1 MQRQRDSNIE
11 LLRCLAM
18 FLILVIHANFV
29 SLPMIDAAELQGNTL
44 PSVFRFFIESV
55 GIVAINVFV
64 FISGWYG
71 IRPRKEKVLSL
82 LFMVLWFFVG
92 FYLVLLIAGKATLSW
107 KEIADALQL
116 SDYEWFIKSY
126 FLLIIISP
134 ILNSFNAT
142 ADEKTQRYVVIAF
155 FLFEAVFGWIAGG
168 RRFFVN
174 GYGPLHFIGLY
185 VTAGYIRNRL
195 DAESAPQLFRTLFR
209 LPAAADLGIFFLLAA
224 VNTGLMIAG
233 AMYSG
238 SFSGVFS
245 IAYAYC
251 NPLVILGSI
260 YLFLF
265 FSKLKMAP
273 FKIVNWLGA
282 SSFAVYLL
290 HSEPHVRN
298 LFVSPQVQYLYEN
311 YSGLA
316 CLGIIALFLCL
327 VFMAAMLLDL
337 PRKLIWSRL
346 VRLVKP

>member
-1 MQRQRDSNIE
+1 MQKQRDSNIE

-209 LPAAADLGIFFLLAA
+209 LTAAADLGIFFLLAA

-238 SFSGVFS
+238 SFSGVTTTLSEASPETS
-245 IAYAYC
+245 ITSVSTASKDAIMSLLPSKFRSLSSAQRAPC
-251 NPLVILGSI
+251 AQSFRLTSGSV
-260 YLFLF
+260 
-265 FSKLKMAP
+265 SVRKL
-273 FKIVNWLGA
+273 L
-282 SSFAVYLL
+282 
-290 HSEPHVRN
+290 R
-298 LFVSPQVQYLYEN
+298 
-311 YSGLA
+311 A
-316 CLGIIALFLCL
+316 CLPGNHSAVSLSG
-327 VFMAAMLLDL
+327 VYGRNAAGPAEKADMEPLS
-337 PRKLIWSRL
+337 P
-346 VRLVKP
+346 PC